1 MNSKIFIPKT
11 CRVGFQHRDDTFTK
25 RLAYVIYYDAKGI
38 LRKET
43 SWQGWCHLP
52 EHKGHRCGFQMC
64 ELDGIEPWDFE
75 NVPTSGFVLN
85 KGVRRFNWSHF
96 GSGRS
101 MIRIYDPRGIEME
114 VTPDNLI
121 GILMH
126 TDCSHREIQGEL
138 VYAWHGTELMLL
150 PCSSEEYQAAQ
161 NYTALQ
167 GTRLTAKELR
177 EGSAYVTKNEEQLV
191 YVGKHLYYEI
201 KDSYRDTVRRVG
213 TKQHIFCDLD
223 GKVFKPIRSVPNTIS
238 AAVNEHCHPE
248 FSTWLANYLA
258 SAQSAAVAEWI
269 TKPIPD
275 DEWNKEW
282 ETGEYHSHPSISAF
296 VRVGDVFRRVTIQH
310 SKFGRS
316 SWRRSVLQGIV
327 YDVGETVNKDGSTTY
342 HSYGFEDSEYRPVT
356 DRSIFMELWA
366 KFDNGLIQ
374 KW

>member
-1 MNSKIFIPKT
+1 MKSKIFIPKT

-25 RLAYVIYYDAKGI
+25 RLAFVIYYDAKGV

-43 SWQGWCHLP
+43 SWRSWCHL
-52 EHKGHRCGFQMC
+52 EKTKDH
-64 ELDGIEPWDFE
+64 EAIEPWDFE

-138 VYAWHGTELMLL
+138 VYAWCGTELMLL

-177 EGSAYVTKNEEQLV
+177 EGSTYVTKNEEKLV

-213 TKQHIFCDLD
+213 TKQHVFCDLD
-223 GKVFKPIRSVPNTIS
+223 GKTFKPIRSVPNTIS
-238 AAVNEHCHPE
+238 AVVNEHCHPE
-248 FSTWLANYLA
+248 FATWVASYLA
-258 SAQSAAVAEWI
+258 SAQAAAIVEWI
-269 TKPIPD
+269 TKPVPEE
-275 DEWNKEW
+275 EWSKDW
-282 ETGEYHSHPSISAF
+282 ETGEWNKYPSISAF
-296 VRVGDVFRRVTIQH
+296 VRRGDTFGRVAIQH
-310 SKFGRS
+310 SKFARS
-316 SWRRSVLQGIV
+316 GWRYRTPNGIV
-327 YDVGETVNKDGSTTY
+327 YGVSETINPDGSSTY
-342 HSYGFEDSEYRPVT
+342 HGYGCEEYSLVT
-356 DRSIFMELWA
+356 DRSIFVELWA